1 MNVAIRNLDQTGRQR
16 KGFPRD
22 SEETIAEV
30 QCKTFQ
36 RYLKPQTNVVIMT
49 GSGSNGLQLTHDNNL
64 RLDLVVMFQGRGWLH
79 TANIHHQQI
88 SISHASLG
96 GTSTSVRRLN
106 REAALSTP
114 NL

>member
-1 MNVAIRNLDQTGRQR
+1 
-16 KGFPRD
+16 
-22 SEETIAEV
+22 
-30 QCKTFQ
+30 
-36 RYLKPQTNVVIMT
+36 MT

-64 RLDLVVMFQGRGWLH
+64 RLDIVVMFQGRGWLH
-79 TANIHHQQI
+79 TANIHDQQI

-96 GTSTSVRRLN
+96 GTSTSVRGLN